1 MRDAAQQ
8 PDPARALEVARR
20 RIAELEAQ
28 LAEAKGHAPLAA
40 VEGVPAVLVHAVA
53 NAPEDGQVVR
63 LERGVIAVV
72 GPGGS
77 PGEVWEAVTAAAVP
91 ANPGPARPAAAGA
104 PGAVRVF
111 ARRLPPGLLA
121 LSVPDGSDGRDLIL
135 SAALP
140 PGHRRR
146 ALRMAHRASRLRP
159 AAVAAAVAARF
170 AGRAVSVSR
179 AHFGH
184 AALAAGSLTAAAA
197 AAFVLLPATSPAPAS
212 PGAPAAAAGPGHSAR
227 DIAPVTAHHQAL
239 GRRHLAPA
247 PVTARSRAASPAAQA
262 AASPS
267 GLLPSLLPA
276 SASPSGLVG
285 SLLPSP
291 PVSVSAS
298 PPSSG
303 SAGGACPGVAVLG
316 VCVPL

>member
-8 PDPARALEVARR
+8 PDELARLRR
-20 RIAELEAQ
+20 RVAELEAQ
-28 LAEAKGHAPLAA
+28 LADAQGQAAPLAA

-53 NAPEDGQVVR
+53 SAPQDGQVVR

-77 PGEVWEAVTAAAVP
+77 PCEVWDAVTAAAVP
-91 ANPGPARPAAAGA
+91 ADPGPARPAAAGS

-111 ARRLPPGLLA
+111 ARRLPAGLLA

-159 AAVAAAVAARF
+159 AAVAAAVAVRF

-179 AHFGH
+179 AHAGH
-184 AALAAGSLTAAAA
+184 AVIAGASLTAAAA
-197 AAFVLLPATSPAPAS
+197 GAAFVLTPATSPAPS
-212 PGAPAAAAGPGHSAR
+212 
-227 DIAPVTAHHQAL
+227 
-239 GRRHLAPA
+239 LAPA
-247 PVTARSRAASPAAQA
+247 PPPAATAHHHGRAHRFHQPPATLRRRRTGTA
-262 AASPS
+262 ADEPSPS
-267 GLLPSLLPA
+267 PLPPGIPSP
-276 SASPSGLVG
+276 SPSGLV
-285 SLLPSP
+285 PSVLAP
-291 PVSVSAS
+291 VTSPVTSILRTPLVSVSAS
-298 PPSSG
+298 PSSSG
-303 SAGGACPGVAVLG
+303 NAGGVCAGVLILG
-316 VCVPL
+316 VCVSL